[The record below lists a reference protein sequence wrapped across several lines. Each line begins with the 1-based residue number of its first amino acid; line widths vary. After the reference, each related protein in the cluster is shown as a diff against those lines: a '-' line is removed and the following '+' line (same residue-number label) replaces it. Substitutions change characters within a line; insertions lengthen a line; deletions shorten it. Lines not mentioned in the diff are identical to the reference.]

1 MDLYPQK
8 AYTNCSGRMY
18 FSPDFSSNQRHLQR
32 MALKLQIHRFAA
44 AVLKTFSE
52 LSAERTREEVVEAKQ
67 FQPSKVLCSEKIP

>member
-1 MDLYPQK
+1 
-8 AYTNCSGRMY
+8 
-18 FSPDFSSNQRHLQR
+18 

-67 FQPSKVLCSEKIP
+67 FQPSKVLCSEKNSVIEELPLISGEQVD